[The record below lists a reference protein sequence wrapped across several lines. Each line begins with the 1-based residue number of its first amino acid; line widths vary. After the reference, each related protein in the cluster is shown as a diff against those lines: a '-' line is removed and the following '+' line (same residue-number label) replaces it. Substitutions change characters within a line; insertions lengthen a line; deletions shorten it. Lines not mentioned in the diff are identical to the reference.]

1 MFYPPS
7 LLDLTPAA
15 KPVPIYDTPIVADNR
30 VRSLAARIARGAWR
44 RRTPEAGMEGPKTF
58 CHEGGWK

>member
-15 KPVPIYDTPIVADNR
+15 KPVPIHDTPIVGR
-30 VRSLAARIARGAWR
+30 RPVRALAARVARGAWR
-44 RRTPEAGMEGPKTF
+44 RRAPATCRDRAPESSF
-58 CHEGGWK
+58 